1 MFKEDGTRKKFVV
14 LVIISIALVG
24 VFASGIIGNIFGGN
38 SGKTGN
44 ASFSNVN
51 NINEPHYNLSGFILI
66 RNNAVNE
73 TIYNTLGRQRIYTNS
88 TDIFVDFNNPLA
100 NKTLVFNI
108 TLLKVEMNGTAANVA
123 KNGDL
128 VTIDFIGMLSSG
140 KVFDTSLKQVAEN
153 KSIPKADMFRERL
166 SYKPLSFVLGSKRII
181 EGVGDA
187 VNGMKVNQTIEVT
200 IPPDKA
206 YGYYNKKLL
215 TIIPIEEKIPR
226 ETLLK
231 RYVEVPVNQ
240 FYHAANLKAGDIFM
254 IPDTNINASVLSI
267 NNDTMALELLIK
279 AGDIIHTGLPFNSTV
294 IAVYPKV
301 IEIEYNVKVGQV
313 IHFRG
318 LPWNSTVIGVN

>member
-66 RNNAVNE
+66 RHDAVNE
-73 TIYNTLGRQRIYTNS
+73 TIYNSLGWLKIYTNS
-88 TDIFVDFNNPLA
+88 TDIFVYSIHPLA

-108 TLLKVEMNGTAANVA
+108 TLLKVERNGTAANVA

-128 VTIDFIGMLSSG
+128 VTINYIGMLPSG

-153 KSIPKADMFRERL
+153 KSIPKAYMFRERP

-206 YGYYNKKLL
+206 YNYYNKKLL

-231 RYVEVPVNQ
+231 RYVDVPVNQ

-267 NNDTMALELLIK
+267 NNDTMALELLLK
-279 AGDIIHTGLPFNSTV
+279 VGDVIHRGLPFNSTV

-313 IHFRG
+313 IHSRG